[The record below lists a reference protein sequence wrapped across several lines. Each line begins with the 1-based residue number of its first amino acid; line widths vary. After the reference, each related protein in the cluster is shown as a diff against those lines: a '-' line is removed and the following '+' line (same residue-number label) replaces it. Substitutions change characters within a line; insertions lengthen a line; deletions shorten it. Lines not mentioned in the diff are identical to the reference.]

1 VLKEGMTFTL
11 EKTVGPNETARVLC
25 SGAAEVFSTPMLLAF
40 MENTAFTLAENNL
53 AEGESTVGLS
63 ANLKHLKAN
72 AVGDKITCTA
82 RLDKIEGKKLT
93 FYETVEYEGDIVG
106 EAVHE
111 RYIINMEKF
120 MAKMKR

>member
-1 VLKEGMTFTL
+1 
-11 EKTVGPNETARVLC
+11 
-25 SGAAEVFSTPMLLAF
+25 
-40 MENTAFTLAENNL
+40 
-53 AEGESTVGLS
+53 VGLS

-93 FYETVEYEGDIVG
+93 FHITVDYAGELVG